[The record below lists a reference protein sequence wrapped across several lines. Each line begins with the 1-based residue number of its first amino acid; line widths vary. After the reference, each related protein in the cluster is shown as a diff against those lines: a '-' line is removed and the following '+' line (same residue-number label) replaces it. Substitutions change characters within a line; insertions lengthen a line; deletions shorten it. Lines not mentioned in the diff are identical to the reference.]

1 MFERLCLDY
10 GQEVN
15 IRNIK
20 LPKGTH
26 VTLRPHK
33 FALFNET
40 NGNERTI
47 LENCINKYKCIT
59 KDDVITIEFKGKSWC
74 FDIVDCK
81 PKDAV
86 SIYDTDL
93 KVEFAAARDYDE
105 YEEAKVI
112 LFYFILFLIYCFFV
126 KIEK

>member
-59 KDDVITIEFKGKSWC
+59 KNDIITIEFKGKSWC

-86 SIYDTDL
+86 SIFDTDL
-93 KVEFAAARDYDE
+93 KVDFAPARDYDE

-112 LFYFILFLIYCFFV
+112 KHIMEIIDILEI
-126 KIEK
+126 

>member
-1 MFERLCLDY
+1 MFDRLCLEY

-20 LPKGTH
+20 LVKGTH

-74 FDIVDCK
+74 FDIVECK
-81 PKDAV
+81 PKD
-86 SIYDTDL
+86 SILIFDTDL
-93 KVEFAAARDYDE
+93 KVDFAPARDYDE
-105 YEEAKVI
+105 YEEAKVNTI
-112 LFYFILFLIYCFFV
+112 FYLKIIFINLLPFRI
-126 KIEK
+126 

>member
-1 MFERLCLDY
+1 M
-10 GQEVN
+10 
-15 IRNIK
+15 
-20 LPKGTH
+20 PKGTN

-59 KDDVITIEFKGKSWC
+59 KEDVITIEFKGQSWC

-93 KVEFAAARDYDE
+93 KVDFAAARDYDE

-112 LFYFILFLIYCFFV
+112 YLFYIKYYLIN
-126 KIEK
+126 